1 MKQFIDKLTELK
13 ACDGEGQAMPWVREQ
28 PDVETVYKE
37 CYRGDWML
45 WYIYYSDIALQD
57 KRKWIGCKIEIVRQ
71 VQHLMKDERSIK
83 ALEVGERYSKG
94 EATDEELKQAATD
107 AAAAYVYAAAAD
119 AAATYAAYTA
129 ATYAA
134 YAAVAVAYA
143 AAWDKSLAKSADIV
157 RKWYSLEEI
166 LHGLQG

>member
-13 ACDGEGQAMPWVREQ
+13 ACDGKGQAMPWVREQ
-28 PDVETVYKE
+28 PDVETAYKE

-94 EATDEELKQAATD
+94 EATDEELKQADDD
-107 AAAAYVYAAAAD
+107 AYAAYVYAAAAD
-119 AAATYAAYTA
+119 TAAAYAAYTA
-129 ATYAA
+129 VAA
-134 YAAVAVAYA
+134 YD
-143 AAWDKSLAKSADIV
+143 AAWDKPLAKSADIV